1 MEKPMFTVRAP
12 RRSLGA
18 AALVGIGVMAG
29 IDEIIFHQLLQWHH
43 FFDRSTPVVGLLSDG
58 LLHAAELMAIVAGF
72 FLLLSLRRDRALVV
86 SWAWAGFFIG
96 MGGFQLFDGI
106 VSHKV
111 LGIHQI
117 RYGVNILPYDLVWN
131 LSALVLL
138 GIGLWLWRRAKLNM
152 PSIPL
157 G

>member
-1 MEKPMFTVRAP
+1 MKDVASGGYAMEKPMFTVRAP

-29 IDEIIFHQLLQWHH
+29 IVDIICHQLLQWYH

-111 LGIHQI
+111 LGSHQI
-117 RYGVNILPYDLVWN
+117 RYGGNILPYALVWAS
-131 LSALVLL
+131 SALLL
-138 GIGLWLWRRAKLNM
+138 RCSGSGAGPN
-152 PSIPL
+152 
-157 G
+157 

>member
-1 MEKPMFTVRAP
+1 MKDVASGVHAMYKPMFTVRSP
-12 RRSLGA
+12 RRSFGA
-18 AALVGIGVMAG
+18 AALVGIVVMAG

-72 FLLLSLRRDRALVV
+72 FLLLSLRRDRALGV

-106 VSHKV
+106 VSHKG

-117 RYGVNILPYDLVWN
+117 RYGVTIFLYDL
-131 LSALVLL
+131 LCCMSAFALC
-138 GIGLWLWRRAKLNM
+138 GI
-152 PSIPL
+152 
-157 G
+157 

>member
-1 MEKPMFTVRAP
+1 MKDVASGGYAMEKPMFTVRAP

-72 FLLLSLRRDRALVV
+72 FLLLSFRRDGAVVV
-86 SWAWAGFFIG
+86 SLAWAGFFIG
-96 MGGFQLFDGI
+96 MGGFQLFVGI
-106 VSHKV
+106 FKRKV
-111 LGIHQI
+111 IGILTY
-117 RYGVNILPYDLVWN
+117 RY
-131 LSALVLL
+131 VLF
-138 GIGLWLWRRAKLNM
+138 
-152 PSIPL
+152 
-157 G
+157 

>member
-1 MEKPMFTVRAP
+1 MKDVASGGYAMEKPMFTVRAP

-72 FLLLSLRRDRALVV
+72 FLLLSLRRDRELGDG
-86 SWAWAGFFIG
+86 WAWGGLFIG
-96 MGGFQLFDGI
+96 VGGVEVFGAS
-106 VSHKV
+106 VSARG
-111 LGIHQI
+111 LGL
-117 RYGVNILPYDLVWN
+117 R
-131 LSALVLL
+131 
-138 GIGLWLWRRAKLNM
+138 
-152 PSIPL
+152 
-157 G
+157 